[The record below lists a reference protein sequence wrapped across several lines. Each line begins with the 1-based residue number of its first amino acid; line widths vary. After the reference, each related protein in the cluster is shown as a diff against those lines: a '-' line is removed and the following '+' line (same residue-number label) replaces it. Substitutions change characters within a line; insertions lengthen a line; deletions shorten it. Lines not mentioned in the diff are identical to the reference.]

1 MKQNPEVALECQHC
15 HQPVSQPVY
24 GAENKAY
31 CCTGCKLVDEMMHTA
46 GKRYA
51 EEALPLRRYAYLDE
65 ERVQAKVLDFQEGGQ
80 ARLTL
85 HLPAIHCSSCI
96 YLLENLPEVEPA
108 LQQVEVHFGRKEA
121 ALVYQTDAIALSKL
135 AALLDFIGYPPDFQT
150 RLGGPDKSRRTLLIR
165 LGVAG
170 FFFGN
175 TMLLAL
181 PEYLHSS
188 LAQDPALQSFFRYLM
203 LLFSLPVVLY
213 SAQPYF
219 QQAFKALRAGFLSI
233 DVPIVLGI
241 LVLFGRSTYEVL
253 TGVGSGYFD
262 SLAGLVFF
270 LLIGKWYQQKTYA
283 NFSFDR
289 KLEAFLPLAA
299 YRVLPDGSEQATAV
313 EELQKNDRIRL
324 REGEVLPA
332 DADLHHGQATLD
344 YSYLTGE
351 SLPVIKRA
359 GQAVFAGAR
368 LTGAAA
374 DFILSAPVD
383 QSYLARLWAQE
394 GAGQHRPR
402 RTTASLSDRISRY
415 FTPVILLLALG
426 GGLLWWPQGAG
437 AALQVVTAVLIVA
450 CPCAL
455 ALAEPFAHGSLVRA
469 LGRYGFYLKNHQVIP
484 ALTLLTHLVFD
495 KTGTLTRTDQMK
507 VNWEGAPLRPA
518 EKEAVA
524 LLAQKGH
531 HPLLPP
537 LVGQLQPEPASAS
550 HTPPALMHF
559 KEHRGQGLTARVGP
573 YTIRL
578 GSARF
583 LGLSEAPA
591 ATHVALAIDGE
602 YRGYFRFQ
610 QELRPELQRVLA
622 PLQQR
627 YALSL
632 LSGDHP
638 AERARF
644 QALLGPA
651 AELRFEQS
659 PHQKLAYLEKC
670 QAQGHQ
676 VMMLGDGLNDAG
688 ALRQSEVGVSLC
700 EDHVNYFPASD
711 AVLRARALP
720 GLPAMLALAQYSQ
733 RVVKAAF
740 VLSFLYNLAGI
751 SLALAGVV
759 SPLIA
764 AVLMPLSSVSV
775 VVLVTL
781 LIRQRA
787 RRRLVFL
794 EG

>member
-1 MKQNPEVALECQHC
+1 MKENPPALQDCAHCQ
-15 HQPVSQPVY
+15 QPIAEPVY
-24 GAENKAY
+24 GAEEKVY
-31 CCTGCKLVDEMMHTA
+31 CCTGCQMVDEMMNA
-46 GKRYA
+46 SGKRYA

-65 ERVQAKVLDFQEGGQ
+65 PRVRAKVLDFQEGGQ

-96 YLLENLPEVEPA
+96 YLLENLSEVEPA
-108 LQQVEVHFGRKEA
+108 LLQVEVHFGRKEA
-121 ALVYQTDAIALSKL
+121 VLVYQTEAIALSKV

-150 RLGGPDKSRRTLLIR
+150 RLGGPDKTRHTLLIR

-203 LLFSLPVVLY
+203 LFFSLPVLLY

-219 QQAFKALRAGFLSI
+219 KQAFKALRAGFLSI

-253 TGVGSGYFD
+253 AGVGAGYFD

-289 KLEAFLPLAA
+289 QLDAFLPLAA
-299 YRVLPDGSEQATAV
+299 YRVLPDGREQATAV
-313 EELQKNDRIRL
+313 EDLQKNDRIRL

-351 SLPVIKRA
+351 SLPVTKRA

-394 GAGQHRPR
+394 GAGPTKPQGQR
-402 RTTASLSDRISRY
+402 SLSDRISRF
-415 FTPVILLLALG
+415 FTPAILLLALLG
-426 GGLLWWPQGAG
+426 GMLWWPQGAG
-437 AALQVVTAVLIVA
+437 TALQVVTAVLIVA

-469 LGRYGFYLKNHQVIP
+469 LGRYGFYLKNHQVLP
-484 ALTLLTHLVFD
+484 ALTRLSHLVFD
-495 KTGTLTRTDQMK
+495 KTGTLTRTDHMEVSWAGK
-507 VNWEGAPLRPA
+507 PLSP
-518 EKEAVA
+518 EEQEAVA

-537 LVGQLQPEPASAS
+537 LVRYLHPASAQL
-550 HTPPALMHF
+550 PPQPLENF
-559 KEHRGQGLTARVGP
+559 TEHRGQGITARVGRFHL
-573 YTIRL
+573 RL
-578 GSARF
+578 GSARY
-583 LGLSEAPA
+583 LGQEAPA
-591 ATHVALAIDGE
+591 ATHVALAIDGV

-610 QELRPELQRVLA
+610 QELRPELPQVLA
-622 PLQQR
+622 PLRKR

-638 AERARF
+638 AEQERF

-651 AELRFEQS
+651 AELRFQQS
-659 PHQKLAYLEKC
+659 PHEKLAYLEKA

-688 ALRQSEVGVSLC
+688 ALQQSDVGVSLC
-700 EDHVNYFPASD
+700 EEHVNYFPASD
-711 AVLRARALP
+711 AVLRAGALP
-720 GLPAMLALAQYSQ
+720 GLPAMLALAQYGQ
-733 RVVKAAF
+733 QVIKAAF
-740 VLSFLYNLAGI
+740 GLSFLYNLVGL

-759 SPLIA
+759 SPLVA
-764 AVLMPLSSVSV
+764 AVLMPLSSIT
-775 VVLVTL
+775 VVLFVTL
-781 LIRQRA
+781 LIRRRA
-787 RRRLVFL
+787 RRRLAFL
-794 EG
+794 GV